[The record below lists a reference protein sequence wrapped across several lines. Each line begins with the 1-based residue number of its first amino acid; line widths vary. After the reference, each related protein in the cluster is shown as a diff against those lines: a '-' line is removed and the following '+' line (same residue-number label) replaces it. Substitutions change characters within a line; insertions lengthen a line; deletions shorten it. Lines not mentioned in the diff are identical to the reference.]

1 MTDTPQPIAEIDG
14 VPQYAQATMADGAII
29 IAETPP
35 EIAAEPEARPP
46 TSESLITPEAVA
58 AYEREYGP
66 VPPGGNEPE
75 GPEPSATPYEL
86 GLTEDPTAGWDDPGL
101 VGPADREVQAG

>member
-35 EIAAEPEARPP
+35 EIAAGPKPE
-46 TSESLITPEAVA
+46 
-58 AYEREYGP
+58 
-66 VPPGGNEPE
+66 
-75 GPEPSATPYEL
+75 PEPS
-86 GLTEDPTAGWDDPGL
+86 
-101 VGPADREVQAG
+101 